1 LSIAGSSR
9 SDQRP
14 VEAGRL
20 ADFGALILAL
30 PVFVLAELP
39 IAGYVAGGGAWI
51 LQRTVQ
57 LALQRRV
64 ASANDPR
71 TIVGITAASMIARS
85 WLVALA
91 IFLVG
96 LSDRDAGLA
105 AAVLVIF
112 LFTIYL
118 AMQFALRPFDGKELR
133 P

>member
-1 LSIAGSSR
+1 
-9 SDQRP
+9 
-14 VEAGRL
+14 
-20 ADFGALILAL
+20 
-30 PVFVLAELP
+30 VLAELP

-51 LQRTVQ
+51 LQRTIQ

-64 ASANDPR
+64 AAANDPR

-118 AMQFALRPFDGKELR
+118 AMQLALRPFDGKELR